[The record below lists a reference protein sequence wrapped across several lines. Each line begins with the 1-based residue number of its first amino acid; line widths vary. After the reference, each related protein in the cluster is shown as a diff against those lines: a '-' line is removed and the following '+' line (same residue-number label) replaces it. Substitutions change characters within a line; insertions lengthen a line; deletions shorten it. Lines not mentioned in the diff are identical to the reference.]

1 MTKLIELNQ
10 ISIFSEKKEIIRD
23 FNLEVEAGDFVAI
36 NGPSGSGKST
46 LLKLMAQLLST
57 NLSYS
62 GEYILKGKDSK
73 QWDPIKLRQTV
84 SYCYQSPNLF
94 GHTVYDNLNFPYA
107 IRDESFDEQRVLQ
120 YLENVKLDPSYLHKS
135 IHELSGGE
143 KQRIALV
150 RNVQFQPDVLLLDE
164 VTSALDNR
172 TRLDIWEWLDQY
184 RAENGTT
191 FIMISHHDDQ
201 QRAEKTVTIE
211 KLTTRD
217 KDKEEDHD

>member
-23 FNLEVEAGDFVAI
+23 FNLEIEAGDFVAI

-62 GEYILKGKDSK
+62 GEYILKEKDSK
-73 QWDPIKLRQTV
+73 HWDPIKLRQTV

-94 GHTVYDNLNFPYA
+94 GQTVYDNLNFPYT
-107 IRDESFDEQRVLQ
+107 IRNESFDEQRVLQ
-120 YLENVKLDPSYLHKS
+120 YLENVKLDSSYLHKS

-191 FIMISHHDDQ
+191 FIMISHHDDDQ

-211 KLTTRD
+211 KLTNR
-217 KDKEEDHD
+217 DKEEDHD